1 MRAGKNSEGFIM
13 NELERI
19 AELLEKRKQI
29 DREISK
35 IIGRPA
41 LVGHMGEYIASKI
54 FQIKLEDSA
63 TAKGIDGVFI
73 KGSLKGKTVN
83 IKLYGK
89 REGILDIALDNLAD
103 YYLVLTGPKSAATT
117 SRKSSRPIVISNVY
131 LSKMTEL
138 ISKLRKRGVKIGIA
152 TSVAKYYWAEAE
164 IYPHKINDK
173 LELTREQVRLLE
185 LFASN

>member
-1 MRAGKNSEGFIM
+1 MWLENNSQDFIM
-13 NELERI
+13 DTLEKI
-19 AELLEKRKQI
+19 AELLEKRRQI
-29 DREISK
+29 DRKISK

-41 LVGHMGEYIASKI
+41 LKGHIGEHIASKI

-63 TAKGIDGVFI
+63 SAKGIDGVFI
-73 KGSLKGKTVN
+73 KGPLKGKTVN

-117 SRKSSRPIVISNVY
+117 SRESSRPIVISDVY
-131 LSKMTEL
+131 LFKMPEL
-138 ISKLRKRGVKIGIA
+138 VSRLRKRGAKIGNA

-164 IYPHKINDK
+164 IYPHKVNEE
-173 LELTREQVRLLE
+173 LELTREQSRLLE
-185 LFASN
+185 LFAAN

>member
-1 MRAGKNSEGFIM
+1 MD
-13 NELERI
+13 ELEKI

-41 LVGHMGEYIASKI
+41 LVGHIGEYIASKI

-63 TAKGIDGVFI
+63 SAKGIDGVFI
-73 KGSLKGKTVN
+73 KGPLKGKTVN
-83 IKLYGK
+83 IKLYRK
-89 REGILDIALDNLAD
+89 REGILNITLDNLAD
-103 YYLVLTGPKSAATT
+103 YYLVLTGPKSAAAT
-117 SRKSSRPIVISNVY
+117 SRKSSRPIVISNAY
-131 LSKMTEL
+131 LFKMPEL

-152 TSVAKYYWAEAE
+152 TSVAKYYWTEAE

-173 LELTREQVRLLE
+173 FELTTEQARLLE
-185 LFASN
+185 LFTTN